1 MKEEI
6 KAIKTTDILDK
17 IKKIIVH
24 TYRPDK
30 ILLFGSR
37 SRGDFTC
44 ESDIDIVVVSD
55 REKDLPRVKR
65 GLKVRL
71 LLAKFELPIDILFFT
86 HEEMQRWVTIPQSF
100 TATLLREGTIIYEK
114 RTTRVYPKMDPK
126 S

>member
-1 MKEEI
+1 MKKEV
-6 KAIKTTDILDK
+6 KATKTTDILDK

-37 SRGDFTC
+37 ARGDFTC
-44 ESDIDIVVVSD
+44 ESD
-55 REKDLPRVKR
+55 
-65 GLKVRL
+65 
-71 LLAKFELPIDILFFT
+71 IDILFFT

-100 TATLLREGTIIYEK
+100 TATILREGTTIYEK

>member
-1 MKEEI
+1 MKKEV
-6 KAIKTTDILDK
+6 KAIKTTNILEK

-37 SRGDFTC
+37 ARGDFTC

-55 REKDLPRVKR
+55 KEKDLPRVKR

-71 LLAKFELPIDILFFT
+71 LLAKFELPIDIVNVNIKVCQF
-86 HEEMQRWVTIPQSF
+86 
-100 TATLLREGTIIYEK
+100 
-114 RTTRVYPKMDPK
+114 
-126 S
+126 

>member
-1 MKEEI
+1 MKKEA
-6 KAIKTTDILDK
+6 KAIKTTNILEK

-37 SRGDFTC
+37 ARGDFTC

-55 REKDLPRVKR
+55 KEKDLPRVKR

-71 LLAKFELPIDILFFT
+71 LLAKFELPIDIVNVNIKVCQF
-86 HEEMQRWVTIPQSF
+86 
-100 TATLLREGTIIYEK
+100 
-114 RTTRVYPKMDPK
+114 
-126 S
+126 